1 MSNKRFFWLKLKED
15 FFESDTMTWLEE
27 QPNGKDY
34 SLLYLKLCLKS
45 IKTNGILI
53 RKVGSMLLPYDAQ
66 TLSKMT
72 NTDHDTVLVALEL
85 YKRIGLIEVLD
96 NGAIYLTELDQMVG
110 SETNKAQLMRNK
122 REREKQNKI
131 SGNNVTKQL
140 PNSYTDIDTD
150 KEKEKEIDLDK
161 DLDLEKKKEIDLAY
175 ETVSE
180 LYNDIC
186 ISLPKV
192 KRMTQKRKEAITRL
206 IQLGFTIDDLKE
218 IFQKA
223 EESSFLKGN
232 NNNKWCASFDWLIRE
247 ENAAKVIED
256 NYTDKVKKVENNNS
270 SNPFVALALEMGANN
285 E

>member
-15 FFESDTMTWLEE
+15 FFESDTMAWLEE
-27 QPNGKDY
+27 QPKGKDY

-85 YKRIGLIEVLD
+85 YKRIGLIDVLE
-96 NGAIYLTELDQMVG
+96 NGAIYLPELEQMVG

-122 REREKQNKI
+122 RAREKQNKLN
-131 SGNNVTKQL
+131 GNSVTPAL
-140 PNSYTDIDTD
+140 PNSYTE
-150 KEKEKEIDLDK
+150 KEKEKEQEK
-161 DLDLEKKKEIDLAY
+161 EKDLEKNKELELAY
-175 ETVSE
+175 KTVAE

-186 ISLPKV
+186 ISLPKI
-192 KRMTQKRKEAITRL
+192 KNLTPKRKEAIIKL
-206 IQLGFTIDDLKE
+206 VKLGYTIEDMKT
-218 IFQKA
+218 IFINA
-223 EESSFLKGN
+223 ENSSFLKGENKN
-232 NNNKWCASFDWLIRE
+232 NWSANFDWLLKE
-247 ENAAKVIED
+247 ENAVKVIEG
-256 NYTDKVKKVENNNS
+256 NYTNKTKKIEKNS
-270 SNPFVALALEMGANN
+270 NNPFVALALEMGD

>member
-85 YKRIGLIEVLD
+85 YKRIGLIEVLE

-122 REREKQNKI
+122 RAREKQNKI
-131 SGNNVTKQL
+131 SGNQVTKQL
-140 PNSYTDIDTD
+140 PNSYTDIEKD
-150 KEKEKEIDLDK
+150 KEKEIDLDK

-218 IFQKA
+218 IFQKV

>member
-15 FFESDTMTWLEE
+15 FFESDTMAWLEE
-27 QPNGKDY
+27 QPKGKDY

-85 YKRIGLIEVLD
+85 YKRIGLIDVLE
-96 NGAIYLTELDQMVG
+96 NGAIYLPELEQMVG

-122 REREKQNKI
+122 RAREKQNKLNGNSVTPALP
-131 SGNNVTKQL
+131 SG
-140 PNSYTDIDTD
+140 YTEKD
-150 KEKEKEIDLDK
+150 KEKEQEKEK
-161 DLDLEKKKEIDLAY
+161 DLEKNKELELAY
-175 ETVSE
+175 KTVAE
-180 LYNDIC
+180 LYNGIC

-192 KRMTQKRKEAITRL
+192 KSVTPKRKEAIIKLIRL
-206 IQLGFTIDDLKE
+206 GYTIEDMKT
-218 IFQKA
+218 IFINA
-223 EESSFLKGN
+223 ENSSFLKGENKN
-232 NNNKWCASFDWLIRE
+232 NWSANFDWLIKE
-247 ENAAKVIED
+247 ENAVKVIEG
-256 NYTDKVKKVENNNS
+256 NYTNKTKKIEKNPN
-270 SNPFVALALEMGANN
+270 NPFVALALEMGD